1 MLPPKNSLADWA
13 GTIAETAKRFH
24 NAVVE
29 LSDPAQSVTEPWD
42 PNTGTGGES
51 VTPVLASLK
60 CRIIILTTPNNFSTE
75 TRTGTIR
82 TLQVEFDGA
91 LYPGNIPEGYQI
103 KIINGDDNP
112 ALVTGKYVQVQ
123 DATSASLMALR
134 TITCKRES

>member
-1 MLPPKNSLADWA
+1 MLPPKNSLSDWA
-13 GTIAETAKRFH
+13 QAVAETAKKFH
-24 NAVVE
+24 KAAVE

-51 VTPVLASLK
+51 VTPILATLP
-60 CRIIILTTPNNFSTE
+60 CRIIILTSPNNFSTE

-91 LYPGNIPEGYQI
+91 LYADHIPEGFQI

-112 ALVTGKYVQVQ
+112 ALVNGKYIQVQ
-123 DATSASLMALR
+123 GATSASLMALR
-134 TITCKRES
+134 LITCKRES